1 MEFINEN
8 KIEKYTV
15 GQKLEIEIEKIVFGG
30 EGLGKING
38 FSIFVP
44 MSVPGDILEIEII
57 SVKKSYARG
66 LITKIIQPSDDRIN
80 DLSKIS
86 FEDFDGCD
94 FGMIKYEKQLKYKN
108 EMLREVLEKI
118 GGISLDGIQV
128 EDIEACSL
136 KTNYRNK
143 TSEPVYK
150 KNGKIMTGFYSR
162 KSHDVFSAKENLLRS
177 EIAGKI
183 IDKFLEAVNS
193 YTGSKNEFKVYNER
207 TGTGFLKH
215 LVIRNNKK
223 NEVMIIAVVNKKS
236 QYNMLVKV
244 LESLCEENREIKSV
258 YISVK
263 KEENNVILGE
273 ETNHIYGNEYLEEEM
288 EGIRFKIYPDSFFQI
303 NKKQAEKLYRKG
315 IEYLGE
321 SRERTIID
329 AFSGTGTIAM
339 ILSKNVKKVIGIESV
354 ESSVNAGNLT
364 VKENG
369 IGNVILINGKVEK
382 VLPDILK
389 KEDIGGIIF
398 DPPRRGI
405 DERTLR
411 SVIKNKIEKIV
422 YISCN
427 PATFARDCRILTE
440 NGYKLE
446 KVGAVDMFPQTAHV
460 ETVALLSKQVKISF
474 RRVSVCMGDDAGN
487 AEYTIELQ
495 DSATLGELLHAIL
508 HGGSGND
515 WPIPYTGANSY
526 WVIHSNIGDLARI
539 FTDGNGEW
547 HITDYCCNEHTLLKK
562 LGITWTFGDRN

>member
-15 GQKLEIEIEKIVFGG
+15 GQKQEIEIEKIVFGG

-38 FSIFVP
+38 FPIFVP

-66 LITKIIQPSDDRIN
+66 LITKIIQPSDDRIS

-118 GGISLDGIQV
+118 GGISLENTQV
-128 EDIEACSL
+128 ENIEACSL

-150 KNGKIMTGFYSR
+150 KDGKIMTGFYSR

-177 EIAGKI
+177 EVAGKI

-193 YTGSKNEFKVYNER
+193 YSGSKHEFKVYNEKA
-207 TGTGFLKH
+207 GTGFLKH
-215 LVIRNNKK
+215 LVVRNNEK

-339 ILSKNVKKVIGIESV
+339 ILSKGVKKVIGIESV

-369 IGNVILINGKVEK
+369 IGNVMLINGKVEK

-460 ETVALLSKQVKISF
+460 ECVGLIQ
-474 RRVSVCMGDDAGN
+474 R
-487 AEYTIELQ
+487 
-495 DSATLGELLHAIL
+495 
-508 HGGSGND
+508 
-515 WPIPYTGANSY
+515 
-526 WVIHSNIGDLARI
+526 
-539 FTDGNGEW
+539 
-547 HITDYCCNEHTLLKK
+547 LK
-562 LGITWTFGDRN
+562 L

>member
-1 MEFINEN
+1 MEFINGN
-8 KIEKYTV
+8 RIEKYTV
-15 GQKLEIEIEKIVFGG
+15 GQKLEITIEKIVFGG

-66 LITKIIQPSDDRIN
+66 LITKIIQPSNDRID

-108 EMLREVLEKI
+108 DMLREVLEKI
-118 GGISLDGIQV
+118 GGISLDSVLV
-128 EDIEACSL
+128 EDIEACSM

-150 KNGKIMTGFYSR
+150 KDGKIMTGFYSR

-263 KEENNVILGE
+263 KEENNAILGE
-273 ETNHIYGNEYLEEEM
+273 ETNHIYGNEYLEEGM

-321 SRERTIID
+321 GRERTIID

-339 ILSKNVKKVIGIESV
+339 ILSKGVKKVIGIESV

-364 VKENG
+364 IKENG
-369 IGNVILINGKVEK
+369 IENVRLINGKVEK
-382 VLPDILK
+382 ILPDILK

-411 SVIKNKIEKIV
+411 SVIKNKIEKTV

-427 PATFARDCRILTE
+427 PATFARDCKLLTE

-460 ETVALLSKQVKISF
+460 ETVALLSKLDVDK
-474 RRVSVCMGDDAGN
+474 
-487 AEYTIELQ
+487 
-495 DSATLGELLHAIL
+495 
-508 HGGSGND
+508 
-515 WPIPYTGANSY
+515 
-526 WVIHSNIGDLARI
+526 RI
-539 FTDGNGEW
+539 
-547 HITDYCCNEHTLLKK
+547 
-562 LGITWTFGDRN
+562 